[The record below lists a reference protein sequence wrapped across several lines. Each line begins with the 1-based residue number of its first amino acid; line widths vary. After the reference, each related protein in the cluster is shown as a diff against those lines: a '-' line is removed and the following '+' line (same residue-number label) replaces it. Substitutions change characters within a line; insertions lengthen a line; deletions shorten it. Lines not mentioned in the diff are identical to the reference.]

1 MLKLD
6 RAPSKKFDWN
16 SYVESPRDQI
26 LDEIENNDKFP
37 SNTNENCTF
46 KIFQPINKSMIK
58 PSKSQ
63 ELSKKHF

>member
-37 SNTNENCTF
+37 SNTNENRTF
-46 KIFQPINKSMIK
+46 KIV
-58 PSKSQ
+58 
-63 ELSKKHF
+63 